1 LSLFWRVFATNAAV
15 LLVAGAILSLSPASV
30 PSPTSLSE
38 VAVLVVGLT
47 VMLVVNALLLRRTFS
62 PLVRL
67 TALMRRVDPLRPERI
82 PIYGSDAEVVEL
94 THAFNQMLDRLVA
107 ERRES
112 ARSTLAGQEAERKR
126 LARELHDEISQT
138 LTALLLQLGRAA
150 RDAPPQLE
158 DQLAGAQQ
166 GARASLEEVQRII
179 HELRPEA
186 LDDLGL
192 ASALAVL
199 SDRVS
204 EQTGLRI
211 TRKLDSRLPA
221 LSPEEELVVYRIAQ
235 ESITNI
241 VRHAGATEAVLKLER
256 NPTGTILS
264 VRDDGCGLDGHWS
277 AGKGVRGM
285 RERALLIGAE
295 LSVDSAPERGVEVR
309 LILPAHENRR

>member
-1 LSLFWRVFATNAAV
+1 
-15 LLVAGAILSLSPASV
+15 
-30 PSPTSLSE
+30 
-38 VAVLVVGLT
+38 
-47 VMLVVNALLLRRTFS
+47 
-62 PLVRL
+62 
-67 TALMRRVDPLRPERI
+67 
-82 PIYGSDAEVVEL
+82 
-94 THAFNQMLDRLVA
+94 VA

-277 AGKGVRGM
+277 AGKGMRGM